1 MGDQGAQG
9 GRGAPGERGPI
20 GSPGMPG
27 NRGDAGSPGLDGPL
41 VSSYA
46 HPVLFFNG
54 MCLQLLKPVKQH
66 S

>member
-41 VSSYA
+41 VSSNA
-46 HPVLFFNG
+46 HPELFF
-54 MCLQLLKPVKQH
+54 